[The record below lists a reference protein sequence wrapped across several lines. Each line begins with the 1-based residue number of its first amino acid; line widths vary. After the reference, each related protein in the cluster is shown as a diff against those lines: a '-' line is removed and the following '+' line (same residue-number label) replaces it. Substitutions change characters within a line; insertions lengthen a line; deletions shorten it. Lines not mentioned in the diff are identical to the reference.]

1 MNSRNIRILILIVL
15 IIILTICDTSLSTN
29 NCPSNFNM
37 TIANVTTG
45 IGTSE
50 LTKFFFSAYM

>member
-1 MNSRNIRILILIVL
+1 MINIKININICTLFLILLTLIV
-15 IIILTICDTSLSTN
+15 INCETSLSTN

-45 IGTSE
+45 IGNGT
-50 LTKFFFSAYM
+50 LA